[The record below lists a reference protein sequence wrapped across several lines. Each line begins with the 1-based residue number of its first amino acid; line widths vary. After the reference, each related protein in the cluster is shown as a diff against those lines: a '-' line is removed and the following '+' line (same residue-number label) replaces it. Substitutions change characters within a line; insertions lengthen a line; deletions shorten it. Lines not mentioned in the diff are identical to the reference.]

1 MDIRDCITCTFYRT
15 TDLIPPENYQVLD
28 VDLSAVEK
36 DRYFYYRTEIVIGI
50 TRYIVR
56 FCAHRNQIGE
66 IIAVTP
72 RGVEIAK

>member
-1 MDIRDCITCTFYRT
+1 MDIRDCITCTFYRM
-15 TDLIPPENYQVLD
+15 TDMIPPENYRVID
-28 VDLSAVEK
+28 VDLSAVDGNK
-36 DRYFYYRTEIVIGI
+36 YFYRTEIVIGI

-66 IIAVTP
+66 IIATTP